1 MLFFVRILPAIIV
14 ALLILVLA
22 HVILSRRNMAPQT
35 HITVLNVLATGF
47 FILTILLGIVSL
59 YAFYEHNI
67 PVLELFGSGC
77 GIAFILAL
85 FFFIKKKRFISRHR
99 IYGEKVARVTIINE
113 SLGSR
118 FSRVFKKAFKEAFNE
133 EFRRPRR

>member
-14 ALLILVLA
+14 ALLIFALA
-22 HVILSRRNMAPQT
+22 HLILSRRNMAPQT
-35 HITVLNVLATGF
+35 HITVLN
-47 FILTILLGIVSL
+47 ILTAGFSIVAAILAIVSL

-77 GIAFILAL
+77 AVAFLLAL
-85 FFFIKKKRFISRHR
+85 VFFIKKKRFIKQNR
-99 IYGEKVARVTIINE
+99 IYGEKAARVTIINE
-113 SLGSR
+113 SLGTR
-118 FSRVFKKAFKEAFNE
+118 FSRVFKKAFKEAFKE